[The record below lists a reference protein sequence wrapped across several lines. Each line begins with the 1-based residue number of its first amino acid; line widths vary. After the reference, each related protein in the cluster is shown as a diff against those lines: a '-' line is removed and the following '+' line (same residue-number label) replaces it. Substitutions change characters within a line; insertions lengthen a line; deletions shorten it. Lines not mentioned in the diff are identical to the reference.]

1 MSYYN
6 EIKQELVNNEVYKKV
21 KDYSKNRSDLKTY
34 YNVGKL
40 LSEAGKHY
48 GERII
53 CKYADR
59 LEMEIGKKYNKRSLF
74 RMRQFYLMFKE
85 EKVSPMATQLS
96 WSHFCELL
104 TLKDLNK
111 INYYIYISE
120 NQKLSKRQLRE
131 RIKSKEYERL
141 DDKAKEKLISEE
153 EPKAEDLVK
162 NPILI
167 KNRFNTDNLTE
178 KMLQRLILEDIPSFL
193 KELGIGFCFIE
204 NEYKIKIGNRYNY
217 IDILLFNI
225 KDNRYVVLELKVTEL
240 KKEHYG
246 QIKTYM
252 NYIDKKLKTPNQ
264 NPTLGI
270 ILCKKHNKFILEYV
284 TGDNVIEREYALV

>member
-1 MSYYN
+1 MNYYN
-6 EIKQELVNNEVYKKV
+6 EIKKELVNNEVYKRV

-34 YNVGKL
+34 YTVGKL
-40 LSEAGKHY
+40 LSEAGRHY
-48 GERII
+48 GEGII
-53 CKYADR
+53 SKYS
-59 LEMEIGKKYNKRSLF
+59 KKLTNELNKGYNTSSLK
-74 RMRQFYLMFKE
+74 RMRQFYTMVQKG
-85 EKVSPMATQLS
+85 ATMSHQLA
-96 WSHFCELL
+96 WSHYVELL
-104 TLKDLNK
+104 SLRNLDK
-111 INYYIYISE
+111 INYYIRITE
-120 NQKLSKRQLRE
+120 DWNLSVRELRQ
-131 RIKSKEYERL
+131 RIKNKEYERL
-141 DDKAKEKLISEE
+141 DDKTKEKLIN
-153 EPKAEDLVK
+153 KEDNHVEDFIK

-284 TGDNVIEREYALV
+284 TGYNVIEREYALV